1 MHGYPFHSY
10 VNQRVPFRL
19 SLIGWGSVAICSRI
33 HGDGYIVYSSSLLAK
48 GFFPETHNQMMN
60 KIRIKIIIAVMN
72 PVPFSPK
79 NFNEMKKSIGCI
91 IARRSK
97 NGVLSVLSPIG
108 RYNLFSNI
116 NDWAALPL

>member
-1 MHGYPFHSY
+1 MRF
-10 VNQRVPFRL
+10 VAE
-19 SLIGWGSVAICSRI
+19 SVEMN
-33 HGDGYIVYSSSLLAK
+33 IVYSSSLLAK

-60 KIRIKIIIAVMN
+60 KIRIKIRIAVMN

-97 NGVLSVLSPIG
+97 KGMLSVLCLIG
-108 RYNLFSNI
+108 QHAWFLNI
-116 NDWAALPL
+116 NDWPALP